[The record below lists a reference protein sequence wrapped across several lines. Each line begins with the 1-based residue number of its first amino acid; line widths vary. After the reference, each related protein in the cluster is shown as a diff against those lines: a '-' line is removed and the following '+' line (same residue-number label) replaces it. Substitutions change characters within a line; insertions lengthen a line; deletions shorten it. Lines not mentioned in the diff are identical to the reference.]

1 MHANIEPILYGIAVW
16 LAENVPTYLTK
27 VNGDMASWPGSI
39 TFPAIFQPAG
49 SVFNPPALKRV
60 SVVSS
65 IPSSGPFPF
74 LMVNLD
80 DFDVEWS
87 GQNSE
92 KITLKIMLV
101 LALSESK
108 NGKLLSALL
117 RYADA
122 IVQAVGSN
130 VTLGGLVEEAKVISA
145 DKDELP
151 AKGTGFLVVN
161 MTARFEIICE

>member
-1 MHANIEPILYGIAVW
+1 MRPNIEPVVYGIASW
-16 LAENVPTYLTK
+16 MAENIPAYLTK
-27 VNGDMASWPGSI
+27 VNADMASWPGSSLPPSI
-39 TFPAIFQPAG
+39 LQPAA
-49 SVFNPPALKRV
+49 SVFDPPALRRV
-60 SVVSS
+60 SVVTS
-65 IPSSGPFPF
+65 IPSTGPFPF

-80 DFDVEWS
+80 DFDVEWA

-92 KITLKIMLV
+92 RITLRVMLV

-108 NGKLLSALL
+108 PGRLLGALL

-130 VTLGGLVEEAKVISA
+130 LTLGGLVEEAKVVSA
-145 DKDELP
+145 EKDELP
-151 AKGTGFLVVN
+151 GKDTGFLVVN